1 MTVKHSIREGLVLT
15 PSPARKRSK
24 RILIVGDG
32 KVARSLASSFAYQKI
47 PTLVW
52 RRSQRVTLDEL
63 LCMELFTYV
72 FLAIPERSLALHAK
86 VFAQSKQRYVTVS
99 GSVSEADLAGMGLP
113 SVEVFHPLMT
123 FAQPESLKG
132 VPIAV
137 SSPGLRR
144 LAKQCGA
151 APFAIATDRS
161 LYHAAA
167 VTSAA
172 GVVTTMLLAM
182 ELLQA
187 SGVSDVAVLGPI
199 AHRAIDNVLQQ
210 GAGAMTGPVVRGDNA
225 TVKAHEKAM
234 RGRATPSSQRLYK
247 ALLASMRQRVSQA
260 TRGEQS

>member
-1 MTVKHSIREGLVLT
+1 MMVTHSIREGLVLT
-15 PSPARKRSK
+15 PSPARKRTK

-32 KVARSLASSFAYQKI
+32 KVARSLARSFTHNKI

-52 RRSQRVTLDEL
+52 RRSQRVTLGDL
-63 LCMELFTYV
+63 LCTESFTYV

-86 VFAQSKQRYVTVS
+86 VLAQSKQRCVTVS
-99 GSVSEADLAGMGLP
+99 GSVSEADLTALGLP
-113 SVEVFHPLMT
+113 QVEVFHPLMT
-123 FAQPESLKG
+123 FAQPESLEG

-151 APFAIATDRS
+151 TPFTIATDRS

-187 SGVSDVAVLGPI
+187 SGVNDMAVLGPI
-199 AHRAIDNVLQQ
+199 AHRAIDNVLLQ
-210 GAGAMTGPVVRGDNA
+210 GAGAMTGPVVRGDTA

-234 RGRATPSSQRLYK
+234 RRRTSASSQRLYK
-247 ALLASMRQRVSQA
+247 ALLASMRQRVSDA
-260 TRGEQS
+260 TRGEPS